1 MSSLCNRRIRAERS
15 EGVYTCCST
24 GSKRQVLS
32 QLCLLCQGSAQV
44 DDKPQR
50 FTEPVVWHPVHCFF
64 SVTAEQRP
72 LRVGFHETAEPIW
85 WLAMV
90 ESMFLFLVPSL
101 VTILVFFQSVV
112 QLCYIA
118 IKAWL
123 LSLWVFRNYF
133 SSQMSLLRCQMATDI
148 QRNQ

>member
-1 MSSLCNRRIRAERS
+1 MSRLCNRRIRAERS
-15 EGVYTCCST
+15 EGVCACCST
-24 GSKRQVLS
+24 GTKRKVLS

-50 FTEPVVWHPVHCFF
+50 FTEPVVWHPVRCFG
-64 SVTAEQRP
+64 VTAEQHP

-85 WLAMV
+85 WLTLV
-90 ESMFLFLVPSL
+90 ESMFLFLVPSR
-101 VTILVFFQSVV
+101 VTILVFFQSVI

-118 IKAWL
+118 IKTWV
-123 LSLWVFRNYF
+123 LSLRDFCNDF
-133 SSQMSLLRCQMATDI
+133 SSQMSLLRGQMATDI